1 MGRGSDRFHISGF
14 PFPVLH
20 SPLCYGKPDPV
31 LADSPTATDPPMG
44 SHLARR
50 GRTCAVLSLV
60 GIALLPGPA
69 IAWGS
74 IGHLIIARL
83 ATERLSPQARAAVK
97 RLLGGSSLA
106 TVANWADEIKEAE
119 PYTTRWHFVDI
130 PRRSDHYVARRDCR
144 TTPAGDCAIAAIER
158 FEQVL
163 RDGHAAPTRRAR
175 ALKFLV
181 HVVGDLHQP
190 LHCAD
195 DHDAG
200 GTKLLVLF
208 YGEPMDLH
216 RVWDAGI
223 IERTGLPEAAYAKAL
238 DDWLSTQDIA
248 ALQSGSVTD
257 WAEESHAAAV
267 EHAYA
272 LPRTRKLTAA
282 YVRASR
288 PVVDRQLAVAGV
300 RLARVL
306 NEALGQ

>member
-1 MGRGSDRFHISGF
+1 VCF
-14 PFPVLH
+14 
-20 SPLCYGKPDPV
+20 
-31 LADSPTATDPPMG
+31 T
-44 SHLARR
+44 
-50 GRTCAVLSLV
+50 LSLATITARP
-60 GIALLPGPA
+60 GRAL
-69 IAWGS
+69 AWGS
-74 IGHLIIARL
+74 VGHVVIARV
-83 ATERLSPQARAAVK
+83 AAERLSPQARAAAK

-130 PRRSDHYVARRDCR
+130 PRRRDHYVARRDCR

-163 RDGHAAPTRRAR
+163 RDGEAAPTRRAR

-200 GTKLLVLF
+200 GTRLLVLF
-208 YGEPMDLH
+208 YGEPTDLH

-223 IERTGLPEAAYAKAL
+223 IERTGVSEAAYAKAL

-248 ALQSGSVTD
+248 ALQSGSVID

-267 EHAYA
+267 EHAYV
-272 LPRTRKLTAA
+272 LPRNHKLTAA
-282 YVRASR
+282 YARANR
-288 PVVDRQLAVAGV
+288 PVVDRQLALAGV
-300 RLARVL
+300 RLARLL